1 MIKLIGSDSNPD
13 GPKLS
18 ESLEKKLT
26 NSSSISLVTIGIKLT
41 LSGRVM
47 MPKEPGAHMRA
58 EINEQPEAI
67 ARTLKECSDEVSE
80 AAELL
85 DNSFIYVTGSGS
97 SYHSSLVLSRALSRI
112 AGLRA
117 TAIPA
122 SELPEWIPGELIDSV
137 LVAISQSGESIDVIN
152 AVETFRKISPGS
164 PVLSITNTKD
174 STLHK
179 ISDAS
184 IITRAGEERAIAATK
199 TYTTQ
204 LAVSY
209 LLSLELAEIRG
220 KDVEYL
226 KEELKRIPDAI
237 KEILN
242 KDYRVYADAIRE
254 KEFGFILG
262 KGPNYP
268 TALESALK
276 LRETANLHYVGYSA
290 REFLH
295 GPIQL
300 LTKGTPVFLI
310 LVSEIG
316 DIAQRVRSLGGDVI
330 NLDEGGDIELP
341 KVSYEISPIVA
352 VVPMQLLSLEVSIL
366 RGLDPDK
373 PERLTK
379 VVR

>member
-1 MIKLIGSDSNPD
+1 MY
-13 GPKLS
+13 
-18 ESLEKKLT
+18 
-26 NSSSISLVTIGIKLT
+26 KLT
-41 LSGRVM
+41 LFDVAM
-47 MPKEPGAHMRA
+47 MPKEPGAYMRA

-67 ARTLKECSDEVSE
+67 ARTLNECSDEVSE
-80 AAELL
+80 AAKLL
-85 DNSFIYVTGSGS
+85 NNSFIYVTGSGS
-97 SYHSSLVLSRALSRI
+97 SYHSSLVLSRALSKI

-122 SELPEWIPGELIDSV
+122 SELPEWIPGELTNSS

-152 AVETFRKISPGS
+152 AVKAFRKASNGS
-164 PVLSITNTKD
+164 PVLSITNTRN

-179 ISDAS
+179 ISDVS

-204 LAVSY
+204 LAASY

-220 KDVEYL
+220 KDI
-226 KEELKRIPDAI
+226 EELRKELEKVPIII
-237 KEILN
+237 KEVLS
-242 KDYRVYADAIRE
+242 KDYKIYADTIRE

-300 LTKGTPVFLI
+300 LTKGTPVFFI
-310 LVSEIG
+310 LGSEIE
-316 DIAQRVRSLGGDVI
+316 DIVQRVRSLGGDVI
-330 NLDEGGDIELP
+330 NVDEGGDIELP
-341 KVSYEISPIVA
+341 KINYELSPIVA